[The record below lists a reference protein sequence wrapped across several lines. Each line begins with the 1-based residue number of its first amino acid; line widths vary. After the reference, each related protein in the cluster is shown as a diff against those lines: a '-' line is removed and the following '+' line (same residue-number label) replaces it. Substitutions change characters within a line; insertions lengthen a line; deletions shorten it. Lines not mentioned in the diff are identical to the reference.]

1 MRRRAWIVAIPAL
14 LVAVTP
20 TASTAGGWDS
30 LHFPE
35 DHYLVGEVAS
45 TTQMF
50 YAARLRG
57 AGELDA
63 GPYYAYLLPLGDE
76 NSMGL
81 GMIDPPNIPTGAIRL
96 GAVDV
101 SGPFHR
107 PGYRGPYGRA
117 SLTFTVPEVPTG
129 RYSIGFCDDPCRHG
143 YIGWMAWASITIVH
157 TEMEG
162 RLLAALD
169 RRFMRILHVRGDL
182 RKADAV
188 GAKLEDRLA
197 SLGADLRERTIALRV
212 AGTRMATP
220 RPEPAPARPL
230 IAGWEVALLA
240 VALVTTAIIVRRRRG
255 PRVRIPDTVPDEL
268 VEKEPAGV

>member
-1 MRRRAWIVAIPAL
+1 MRRSAWIVTLMSLLAIVPA
-14 LVAVTP
+14 
-20 TASTAGGWDS
+20 TASNAGGWDS

-50 YAARLRG
+50 YAAQLRG

-63 GPYYAYLLPLGDE
+63 GPYYAYLLPLGDK

-96 GAVDV
+96 GAIDV

-117 SLTFTVPEVPTG
+117 SLTFTVPDVPTG

-157 TEMEG
+157 TEVEG

-169 RRFMRILHVRGDL
+169 ARSNQLRHVRGDL

-188 GAKLEDRLA
+188 TAKLDERIA
-197 SLGADLRERTIALRV
+197 SLGADLRERTMALRV
-212 AGTRMATP
+212 AGTKLAAP

-230 IAGWEVALLA
+230 IAGWGVALLA
-240 VALVTTAIIVRRRRG
+240 LALVAAAILVRRRRMA
-255 PRVRIPDTVPDEL
+255 RVRIPDTVPDEL
-268 VEKEPAGV
+268 VEREPAGL